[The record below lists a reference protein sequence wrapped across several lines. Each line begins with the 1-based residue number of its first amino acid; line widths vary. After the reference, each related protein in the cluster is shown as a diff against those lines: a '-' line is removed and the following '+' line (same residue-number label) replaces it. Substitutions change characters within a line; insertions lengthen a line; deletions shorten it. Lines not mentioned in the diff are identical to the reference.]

1 MKKVLGV
8 LFVMASVAVSVMA
21 DENGHARVIPE
32 INPAAAMS
40 ALALLGGGV
49 MVLRA
54 YLKK

>member
-1 MKKVLGV
+1 MKKVIGA
-8 LFVMASVAVSVMA
+8 LFMIASVAVSVMA
-21 DENGHARVIPE
+21 QANDRIIPE